1 MRLAVVFAGQH
12 GQLTAQLPP
21 NLAGENRKER
31 KWLKLEGWSNK
42 GRGGNGRMRKRK
54 GIGNPPHLRALQLF
68 SPGCANA
75 VNRALLAC
83 RVGPGPQTRVSVI
96 DLTQLETSP

>member
-1 MRLAVVFAGQH
+1 
-12 GQLTAQLPP
+12 
-21 NLAGENRKER
+21 
-31 KWLKLEGWSNK
+31 
-42 GRGGNGRMRKRK
+42 MRKKK

-96 DLTQLETSP
+96 DLTQLETSR